1 MNQRRTTFWLW
12 AIVAPML
19 VGGAVAYVV
28 LTRPQGPGGSQPPP
42 VLGTL
47 PEFSLTDQDGNRLGL
62 KDLLGK
68 AWVASFIFTRC
79 QATCPAQVNNLA
91 LLQKDLRGS
100 PLGDQTRLVCLTVDP
115 DHDTPGVL
123 REYAAQHGAARGIW
137 FFLTGPA
144 DDLLALSRQGFK
156 LPAARPG
163 RADDPAAGPVH
174 SAQLVLVDPWGQ
186 VRGYYDGTS
195 AAALDGLR
203 RDLARVLEEQGP
215 TAPPV
220 AESAA
225 LRDPTQA
232 LADLLH
238 DASWLRRRQAEQ
250 VEEAKKWSVF
260 HDFQFGDRLYDSGIT
275 FRHRIVDDAAGRYK
289 QHHYDHGTGMAV
301 ADVDG
306 DGRYDI
312 FFVNQV
318 GPCQL
323 WRNLGGGKFEDIT
336 ARAGV
341 ALPEPIKVAA
351 TFVDVN
357 NDGCPDLYV
366 TTVRGGNHLFL
377 NDGTGHFTD
386 VTAGSG
392 LGLVGHYSA
401 AVFFDYDR
409 DGLVD
414 LFLCEVGR
422 YTTDTVLPVSP
433 PGEPGLEVDSREY
446 HYYEGYTD
454 AFSGHL
460 KPERFGK
467 CRLLRN
473 LGGAKFVDVTEEVG
487 LHHTG
492 WTGDATPI
500 DVNGDGWPDLYVLNM
515 QGDDEY
521 YENQGGRRFVRKSR
535 EVFPKTPWGS
545 MGVKVFDYNND
556 GKFDLLVTDMHS
568 DMSWT
573 IEPTRQEEKRKSRI
587 TWPQTFLRTDGTS
600 IFGNALFENR
610 GGGKFTDVSDEAG
623 AETFWPWGPS
633 VGDLNADGF
642 QDVFITAGM
651 GYPFRYG
658 INSLLLNDGGKH
670 FVDAEFVLGVEPR
683 RGRRTAMPWFHLPA
697 GASAPASPGVVGP
710 VTVWGS
716 LSSRSSVAFDL
727 DDDGDLDI
735 VTNEFNAPP
744 LLLISNLSERKKIHF
759 LKVRLVGG
767 MTADAKAAAPAEG
780 AKGPA
785 APGPR
790 SNRDGLGAVV
800 RVRCG
805 TRNFYQVH
813 DGKSGYLSQSS
824 LPLYFGLG
832 DAETVD
838 EIEVTWPSGKR
849 QTLPGPHA
857 ANKLVTVR
865 EP

>member
-1 MNQRRTTFWLW
+1 
-12 AIVAPML
+12 ML

-28 LTRPQGPGGSQPPP
+28 LTRPNGPGGPQPPPAGQDPP

-79 QATCPAQVNNLA
+79 QATCPAQANNLA
-91 LLQKDLRGS
+91 LLQKELRGS
-100 PLGDQTRLVCLTVDP
+100 PLGDKTRLVCLTVDP

-123 REYAAQHGAARGIW
+123 KKYAEQHGAARGVW
-137 FFLTGPA
+137 SFLTGPA
-144 DDLLALSRQGFK
+144 DDLVALSRQGFK
-156 LPAARPG
+156 LHAARPG
-163 RADDPAAGPVH
+163 RADDPQAGPVH
-174 SAQLVLVDPWGQ
+174 SSQLVLVDPWGQ
-186 VRGYYDGTS
+186 IRGYYDGTS
-195 AAALDGLR
+195 TAALDGLR
-203 RDLARVLEEQGP
+203 RDLARVLEEEGP

-220 AESAA
+220 AESEARRDRTQKLDDV
-225 LRDPTQA
+225 LRDV
-232 LADLLH
+232 
-238 DASWLRRRQAEQ
+238 SWLRRRQAEQ
-250 VEEAKKWSVF
+250 IEEARKWSVF
-260 HDFQFGDRLYDSGIT
+260 HDFQFSDRLYDSGIT
-275 FRHRIVDDAAGRYK
+275 FRSRIVDDAAGRYK
-289 QHHYDHGTGMAV
+289 AVHYDHGFGLAV

-357 NDGCPDLYV
+357 NDGFPDLYV

-377 NDGTGHFTD
+377 NDGKGHFTD
-386 VTAGSG
+386 VTAESG
-392 LGLVGHYSA
+392 LDLVGHYST

-422 YTTDTVLPVSP
+422 YTSDTVLSVSP
-433 PGEPGLEVDSREY
+433 PADEPDQDKPPRVY
-446 HYYEGYTD
+446 HYYEGLPD
-454 AFSGHL
+454 AFGGHL
-460 KPERFGK
+460 KPERAGK

-473 LGGAKFVDVTEEVG
+473 VGGAKFVDVTREVG
-487 LHHTG
+487 LDHTG

-515 QGDDEY
+515 QGNNEY

-535 EVFPKTPWGS
+535 EVFPRTPWGA

-568 DMSWT
+568 DMSAT
-573 IEPTRQEEKRKSRI
+573 VPPTRDEEKRKSFI
-587 TWPQTFLRTDGTS
+587 TWPESFLRTGGTS

-610 GGGKFTDVSDEAG
+610 GGGKFTDVSDATG
-623 AETFWPWGPS
+623 VETFWPWGLS

-642 QDVFITAGM
+642 PDVFITAGM
-651 GYPFRYG
+651 SYPFRYG
-658 INSLLLNDGGKH
+658 INSLLLNDGGKR
-670 FVDAEFVLGVEPR
+670 FVDSEFVLGVEPR
-683 RGRRTAMPWFHLPA
+683 RGGRTAMPWFHQPA
-697 GASAPASPGVVGP
+697 GSAQPGSQSPAGP

-716 LSSRSSVAFDL
+716 LSSRSSVIFDL

-744 LLLISNLSERKKIHF
+744 LLLISNLGERMKIHF

-767 MTADAKAAAPAEG
+767 MTADAKAVAPTRD
-780 AKGPA
+780 PA

-805 TRNFYQVH
+805 ARNFYQVH